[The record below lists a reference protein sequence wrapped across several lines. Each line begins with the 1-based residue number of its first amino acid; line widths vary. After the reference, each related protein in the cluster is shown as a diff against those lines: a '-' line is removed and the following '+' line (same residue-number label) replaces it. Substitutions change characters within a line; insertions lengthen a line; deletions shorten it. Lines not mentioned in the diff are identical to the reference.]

1 MDGNPRKV
9 EIRKKLV
16 QPTDSTM
23 NPEGED
29 RTVLAKPIIEDNKAY
44 WVPVYFLLHKADRYA
59 TKAADPSPPEKFSP
73 ATVKNKYETSA
84 PTEFNKTYNKF
95 EIT

>member
-1 MDGNPRKV
+1 MDGNPKKV

-29 RTVLAKPIIEDNKAY
+29 KTVLAKPIIEDNKAY
-44 WVPVYFLLHKADRYA
+44 
-59 TKAADPSPPEKFSP
+59 
-73 ATVKNKYETSA
+73 
-84 PTEFNKTYNKF
+84 
-95 EIT
+95 